1 MIEVL
6 EIILDL
12 HELKDADD
20 NLQKE
25 IVLNWNQSKLNK
37 FLKGQL
43 VGTSAF
49 TIKNVEHIE
58 LALFDK
64 EITLLIVYEQ
74 QRLFS
79 NKPDFIKVKFDISD
93 EILIFSWQTSYW
105 TIERQKIK

>member
-1 MIEVL
+1 ML

-12 HELKDADD
+12 HELGSIEDD
-20 NLQKE
+20 LQRE
-25 IVLNWNQSKLNK
+25 IILNWNQSKLNK

-58 LALFDK
+58 LALFDD
-64 EITLLIVYEQ
+64 EVILLIVYEQ

-79 NKPDFIKVKFDISD
+79 NKPDFVKVKFNINE
-93 EILIFSWQTSYW
+93 EILILSWQTSYW

>member
-1 MIEVL
+1 MMEL
-6 EIILDL
+6 TLDL
-12 HELKDADD
+12 HELGSIED

-25 IVLNWNQSKLNK
+25 IILNWNQSKLNR

-74 QRLFS
+74 QGFK
-79 NKPDFIKVKFDISD
+79 NKSDFIKVKFDIND
-93 EILIFSWQTSYW
+93 EILIFSWENTYW
-105 TIERQKIK
+105 IVEKQKLK